1 MILSELRVLRGCS
14 IMLSNTGDTE
24 AFKIQFQKKKKI
36 QNSID
41 QLIFIINQ
49 NNNKKNSL
57 NFCTMML
64 ECAGIRNPSDVTIWI
79 SGSGNSRCPYMSSGT
94 ELADWTAAIG

>member
-1 MILSELRVLRGCS
+1 MAAPLCS
-14 IMLSNTGDTE
+14 QTPAIPKPLNPIPK
-24 AFKIQFQKKKKI
+24 KIIIII
-36 QNSID
+36 QNSIH